1 LISSK
6 VTDDEYRDL
15 LEWIC
20 NLETGPWAA
29 GGSARKVWQGKPWM
43 SQDVDLFFRDQQ
55 QYDAVTEMLSHL
67 GQSQKVIHNT
77 DNAITYK
84 IYMHSGDEIKIQT
97 VRKRWYADIQAV
109 VDDFDFGVAQFASDG
124 VTVLATEQAIQ
135 DCADNR
141 IRMTSRSA
149 NRSKLLRLLKY
160 TAYGFDP
167 DDELFIKTVTTISSG
182 DLNDFG
188 Y

>member
-1 LISSK
+1 
-6 VTDDEYRDL
+6 

-29 GGSARKVWQGKPWM
+29 GGSARKVWQGKSWKT
-43 SQDVDLFFRDQQ
+43 QDVDLFFRDRE
-55 QYDAVTEMLSHL
+55 QYDAVTAALMHL
-67 GQSQKVIHNT
+67 GHDREIVYNT

-84 IYMHSGDEIKIQT
+84 FHMYSGDTIKIQT
-97 VRKRWYADIQAV
+97 VRKRWYEDVQAV
-109 VDDFDFGVAQFASDG
+109 VDDFDFGLAQFASDG
-124 VTVLATEQAIQ
+124 VTILATEQAVQ

-141 IRMTSRSA
+141 IRLNPKST

-167 DDELFIKTVTTISSG
+167 DDALFIKAVTTISSG